1 MDGVLVGKDAPAVGN
16 VVSAMNLIFCG
27 SYARVQARTGLVAPR
42 VPRQSDGSG
51 LQFWL
56 GRPHLAGTKTAFC
69 GDFSLLP
76 ACCGASAA
84 SEWAGC
90 SVT

>member
-1 MDGVLVGKDAPAVGN
+1 MMDGVLVGKDAPAVGN

-42 VPRQSDGSG
+42 APRQSDGSG

-56 GRPHLAGTKTAFC
+56 GRPHFAGTSVFC
-69 GDFSLLP
+69 QLVVVHLLHLNGL
-76 ACCGASAA
+76 A
-84 SEWAGC
+84 
-90 SVT
+90 VR